1 MSNLKNRR
9 NKVSRDADQIAG
21 EAITEDIKQ
30 LHMVDQSLIKA
41 KEMTE
46 KRMSVFMGNIGGI
59 LGMAQSQGT
68 EVIKAEV
75 KQVDKNQDLSRE
87 WKIIRTL

>member
-1 MSNLKNRR
+1 MIDKSVK
-9 NKVSRDADQIAG
+9 
-21 EAITEDIKQ
+21 
-30 LHMVDQSLIKA
+30 KA
-41 KEMTE
+41 KAATE

-75 KQVDKNQDLSRE
+75 K
-87 WKIIRTL
+87 